1 MELLSQNYQKEN
13 KALKFSKTENEGNT
27 SRKDVQDIRDVQS
40 TLQF

>member
-13 KALKFSKTENEGNT
+13 KASKFSKTENEGNT
-27 SRKDVQDIRDVQS
+27 SRKDVQDRDVQS